1 MIYNL
6 LAILSLGLLLP
17 LAKFRLEKYMA
28 DRSYF
33 GETAVTQGGEWKA
46 LYAYVKP
53 FIYCIIVVV
62 LAIFTP
68 FNGVL
73 KFALFLIAFIGIMI
87 ALVNFQVQS
96 FGYLL
101 RHKKI
106 GPDVEFFSTPST
118 GSVIKIVLVGGLL
131 ITLVSIAITVI
142 FSALALGPEFLAL
155 TGGDFDTNGLGVVS
169 FLISVFGYFAL
180 LLILGALNLVW
191 ITQRVLAHY
200 VTSTG
205 LTNFAALDKI
215 RQSEKSQLRDAE
227 GFADALDVGGA
238 I

>member
-1 MIYNL
+1 M
-6 LAILSLGLLLP
+6 
-17 LAKFRLEKYMA
+17 
-28 DRSYF
+28 
-33 GETAVTQGGEWKA
+33 
-46 LYAYVKP
+46 
-53 FIYCIIVVV
+53 
-62 LAIFTP
+62 
-68 FNGVL
+68 
-73 KFALFLIAFIGIMI
+73 
-87 ALVNFQVQS
+87 
-96 FGYLL
+96 
-101 RHKKI
+101 
-106 GPDVEFFSTPST
+106 
-118 GSVIKIVLVGGLL
+118 IKIVLVGGFL
-131 ITLVSIAITVI
+131 ITLVSIAITLI

-200 VTSTG
+200 VTSAG
-205 LTNFAALDKI
+205 LTSFAALDKI

>member
-1 MIYNL
+1 M
-6 LAILSLGLLLP
+6 
-17 LAKFRLEKYMA
+17 
-28 DRSYF
+28 
-33 GETAVTQGGEWKA
+33 
-46 LYAYVKP
+46 
-53 FIYCIIVVV
+53 V
-62 LAIFTP
+62 LAIFLP

-73 KFALFLIAFIGIMI
+73 KFALFLIAFIGIVI

-106 GPDVEFFSTPST
+106 GADVEFFSTPST
-118 GSVIKIVLVGGLL
+118 GSVIKIVLVGGVL
-131 ITLVSIAITVI
+131 IALVSIVITVI

-155 TGGDFDTNGLGVVS
+155 AGGDFDADGLGVVS

>member
-6 LAILSLGLLLP
+6 LAILSLRLLLP

-73 KFALFLIAFIGIMI
+73 KFALFLITFIGIII

-101 RHKKI
+101 RHKKLDLMSSSSQ
-106 GPDVEFFSTPST
+106 PQ
-118 GSVIKIVLVGGLL
+118 
-131 ITLVSIAITVI
+131 
-142 FSALALGPEFLAL
+142 ALE
-155 TGGDFDTNGLGVVS
+155 V
-169 FLISVFGYFAL
+169 
-180 LLILGALNLVW
+180 
-191 ITQRVLAHY
+191 
-200 VTSTG
+200 
-205 LTNFAALDKI
+205 
-215 RQSEKSQLRDAE
+215 
-227 GFADALDVGGA
+227 
-238 I
+238 

>member
-1 MIYNL
+1 MEDGAWVSVWRSMMYKL

-62 LAIFTP
+62 LAIFSP

-101 RHKKI
+101 RHKKLDLMSSSSQ
-106 GPDVEFFSTPST
+106 PQ
-118 GSVIKIVLVGGLL
+118 
-131 ITLVSIAITVI
+131 
-142 FSALALGPEFLAL
+142 ALE
-155 TGGDFDTNGLGVVS
+155 V
-169 FLISVFGYFAL
+169 
-180 LLILGALNLVW
+180 
-191 ITQRVLAHY
+191 
-200 VTSTG
+200 
-205 LTNFAALDKI
+205 
-215 RQSEKSQLRDAE
+215 
-227 GFADALDVGGA
+227 
-238 I
+238 